1 MQFRPFDTL
10 SAALNRAGRRP
21 PNTIFAVLA
30 LEGARYYV
38 FFSQPDL
45 GQFMYRH
52 ATHMVNVAMQL
63 QALPQFNPGGPVPGA
78 GAVAHNERRARAA
91 GLNPYLVTEA
101 RARGIEQAQ
110 GHAEMFLIEAWPRCV
125 ADFLAHRRH
134 APRRAEIFLS
144 HSPCRPD
151 DAAPSP
157 PMVIDGV
164 QYPES
169 CRDKLY
175 TFFKS
180 KGASTRFAIRY
191 AQRFGSAEALTD
203 NQLVQDF
210 PGIDIARV
218 PPEMLHLMPV

>member
-10 SAALNRAGRRP
+10 SAALNRAGFGRP

-91 GLNPYLVTEA
+91 GLNPHLVTEA

-134 APRRAEIFLS
+134 APGGPRSSSPTRRAGRTT
-144 HSPCRPD
+144 RP
-151 DAAPSP
+151 
-157 PMVIDGV
+157 
-164 QYPES
+164 
-169 CRDKLY
+169 R
-175 TFFKS
+175 
-180 KGASTRFAIRY
+180 
-191 AQRFGSAEALTD
+191 
-203 NQLVQDF
+203 
-210 PGIDIARV
+210 AR
-218 PPEMLHLMPV
+218 PW